1 MASFSA
7 FGHKN
12 HAISAAGGKNWG
24 AVANSDPDSGNL
36 QQVDYAAANTT
47 LIRSFEQVK
56 GTADRF
62 VDAQANRETD
72 EVKRDVGQ
80 KMVHMLDDISKV
92 VETPVHASVKT
103 NTNTTVV
110 DEQQTASKYHS
121 PSPGRS

>member
-36 QQVDYAAANTT
+36 QEVDYTAANTT
-47 LIRSFEQVK
+47 LKRNFEQVK
-56 GTADRF
+56 GTAERF
-62 VDAQANRETD
+62 VDAQASRETD
-72 EVKRDVGQ
+72 KAKHDVGQ
-80 KMVHMLDDISKV
+80 KMVLMLDEISNV

-103 NTNTTVV
+103 NAAVV
-110 DEQQTASKYHS
+110 DEQAAPKHRS